1 MAKWAIMADF
11 SIRLPDRP
19 GELARLAAMMQE
31 AGVSLVGL
39 WGYGEG
45 RERARFYCVPEHP
58 ELFRDFARSANLETE
73 EGKTFYL
80 TGADQPG
87 ALVTWLE
94 RIGSAGINLQ
104 GIEAVR
110 IHGVFGVFIW
120 ADAKDWYAL
129 TQLLTID
136 PDPG

>member
-19 GELARLAAMMQE
+19 GALARLAAMMRE
-31 AGVSLVGL
+31 AGVDLVGV
-39 WGYGEG
+39 WGYGES
-45 RERARFYCVPEHP
+45 RERARFYCVPERPGH
-58 ELFRDFARSANLETE
+58 FRDFARTTNLEVE

-80 TGADQPG
+80 TGADEPG
-87 ALVTWLE
+87 ALVEWLE
-94 RIGSAGINLQ
+94 KIGSAGINLQ
-104 GIEAVR
+104 AIEAIR

-129 TQLLTID
+129 TQLLAL
-136 PDPG
+136 DPGPG

>member
-1 MAKWAIMADF
+1 MGKWAIMADF

-19 GELARLAAMMQE
+19 GELARLAAMMRE
-31 AGVSLVGL
+31 AGVNLVGL

-45 RERARFYCVPEHP
+45 RSQARFYCVPERP
-58 ELFRDFARSANLETE
+58 EHFRDFARTADLPVE

-87 ALVTWLE
+87 VLVDWLKK
-94 RIGSAGINLQ
+94 IGSAGINLQ
-104 GIEAVR
+104 AIEAVR

-120 ADAKDWYAL
+120 ADSADWYAL
-129 TQLLTID
+129 TKLLTSV
-136 PDPG
+136 PDAE

>member
-11 SIRLPDRP
+11 SIRVPDRP
-19 GELARLAAMMQE
+19 GELARLVAMLRE

-45 RERARFYCVPEHP
+45 RSQARLYCIPERAEH
-58 ELFRDFARSANLETE
+58 FRDFARSANLAVE

-87 ALVTWLE
+87 ALVDWLGK
-94 RIGSAGINLQ
+94 IGSAGINIHA
-104 GIEAVR
+104 IEAVR
-110 IHGVFGVFIW
+110 IHGAFGVFIW
-120 ADAKDWYAL
+120 ADTSDWYAL
-129 TQLLTID
+129 TQLLTIA

>member
-11 SIRLPDRP
+11 SIRVPDRP
-19 GELARLAAMMQE
+19 GELARLAAMLRD

-45 RERARFYCVPEHP
+45 RSQARLYCIPEHA
-58 ELFRDFARSANLETE
+58 EHFRDFARSANLAVE

-87 ALVTWLE
+87 ALVEWLGK
-94 RIGSAGINLQ
+94 IGSAGINIHA
-104 GIEAVR
+104 IEAVR

-120 ADAKDWYAL
+120 ADTSDWYAL
-129 TQLLTID
+129 TQLLTIA